1 MEIAQYPGLEPEFF
15 VRLLRPLNQSGGP
28 QCNGVIIQTL
38 GAGNIAT
45 RDPYSFLPFIRH
57 TVKELK
63 IPVLVTSQYPPD
75 PESYKKYS
83 PAQAPV
89 DAGAI
94 HAGNMTSAAAV
105 SKFRWV
111 LAQVQDIA
119 DPEERIEQLKHMMVE
134 IDYIGELAKPTKK

>member
-1 MEIAQYPGLEPEFF
+1 LEIAQYPGLEPEFF